1 MLTNSVINWVGFTIQ
16 VIGLLLITIELYLPP
31 LAERLKTFLES
42 IQFRLAGKPATKQ
55 YWNWL
60 AIVAYIV
67 IWVISVAVVSIMDPP
82 MSIVANAAFTL
93 FTVFLGVVIFVS
105 KVFVRLGIVLGRGNV
120 IGGVGLV
127 LALIGFTIEISKM
140 VFS

>member
-1 MLTNSVINWVGFTIQ
+1 
-16 VIGLLLITIELYLPP
+16 
-31 LAERLKTFLES
+31 
-42 IQFRLAGKPATKQ
+42 
-55 YWNWL
+55 
-60 AIVAYIV
+60 
-67 IWVISVAVVSIMDPP
+67 

>member
-1 MLTNSVINWVGFTIQ
+1 MTDSVINWVGFTIQ

-42 IQFRLAGKPATKQ
+42 IQFRLVGTTATKQ
-55 YWNWL
+55 YWNWV
-60 AIVAYIV
+60 AIGAYIAT
-67 IWVISVAVVSIMDPP
+67 WVISVAIVSILDPA
-82 MSIVANAAFTL
+82 MSIVANVAFTI
-93 FTVFLGVVIFVS
+93 FTVFLGCVIFIS
-105 KVFVRLGIVLGRGNV
+105 KVFVRLGIELGRGNV

-140 VFS
+140 VIA